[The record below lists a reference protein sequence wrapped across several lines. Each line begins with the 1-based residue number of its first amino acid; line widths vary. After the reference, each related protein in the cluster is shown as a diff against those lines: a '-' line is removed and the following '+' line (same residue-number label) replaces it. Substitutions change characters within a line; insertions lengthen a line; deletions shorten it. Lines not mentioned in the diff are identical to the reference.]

1 MGRRR
6 SPGRRPKFCPNSGPV
21 LRETFVPSLRLHRGL
36 EILTPQW
43 QDLLDEALATPLT
56 PCRFAAADAQSD
68 LELRNL
74 GTYYLLRYWFQAV
87 SDFDPLLK
95 LQKLAAAWAVTRY
108 LEAVHWS
115 KTGTLSQTYRIRLHQ
130 LYSKEVEHDGEN
142 EATLEEACLS
152 NLAFSLESLRNLI

>member
-1 MGRRR
+1 M
-6 SPGRRPKFCPNSGPV
+6 
-21 LRETFVPSLRLHRGL
+21 
-36 EILTPQW
+36 
-43 QDLLDEALATPLT
+43 
-56 PCRFAAADAQSD
+56 
-68 LELRNL
+68 
-74 GTYYLLRYWFQAV
+74 
-87 SDFDPLLK
+87 LK

-108 LEAVHWS
+108 LEAVHWA